1 MADIIFIKH
10 GANPIYKIN
19 FCYQITIE
27 NVIRII
33 LLIIGKSWYLAD
45 SYPKIRIDLDLLT
58 VEKSLLDKITKVN
71 RCNRLTL

>member
-1 MADIIFIKH
+1 
-10 GANPIYKIN
+10 
-19 FCYQITIE
+19 
-27 NVIRII
+27 
-33 LLIIGKSWYLAD
+33 LIIGKSWYLAD